1 MELIMEHVVKQYH
14 EKRAINDVSFHLTP
28 GVYGL
33 IGENGAGKT
42 TLMNMICGVL
52 TPTSGLVLYDGN
64 PIAESGEAYRAL
76 VGYLPQEFG
85 VLKEFTVID
94 YLFYIATLKG
104 VTKTEAKKMIAML
117 ADELTLNEY
126 LKKRIYKLSGGT
138 KRRVGVAQALL
149 NDPSILVLDE
159 PTAGLDPGER
169 VRFQKLLANLA
180 RDRIVL
186 ISTHIVSD
194 VEYLSSCNIFLKQG
208 QVLMTGTTEKM
219 TALLEG
225 KLWSISLP
233 YPQLAPFEN
242 AHMVLKSRNENG
254 REVEVRFFSKTP
266 VAKATPVVPGL
277 EDVYLWAFHQ
287 NHVES
292 GVI

>member
-1 MELIMEHVVKQYH
+1 MELILEHVVKQYH
-14 EKRAINDVSFHLTP
+14 KKRAINDVSLHLMP

-42 TLMNMICGVL
+42 TLMNIICGVL

-208 QVLMTGTTEKM
+208 HVLMTGTTEKM

-242 AHMVLKSRNENG
+242 AHMVLKSRNENV
-254 REVEVRFFSKTP
+254 REVEVRFFSETP

-292 GVI
+292 RVI

>member
-1 MELIMEHVVKQYH
+1 MELILEHVVKQYH
-14 EKRAINDVSFHLTP
+14 KKCAINDVSLHLSP

-52 TPTSGLVLYDGN
+52 TPTSGLVLYDGR

-104 VTKTEAKKMIAML
+104 VTKTEAKKTIARL
-117 ADELTLNEY
+117 VGELTLNEY
-126 LKKRIYKLSGGT
+126 LKKRICKLSGGT

-149 NDPSILVLDE
+149 NNPSVLVLDE

-169 VRFQKLLANLA
+169 VRFQKLLAGLA

-208 QVLMTGTTEKM
+208 QVLMTGATEEM

-233 YPQLAPFEN
+233 YPQLAPFES
-242 AHMVLKSRNENG
+242 AHTVLKSRNENS
-254 REVEVRFFSKTP
+254 RKIEIRFFSETP
-266 VAKATPVVPGL
+266 VAKAKPVVPGL

-287 NHVES
+287 DHTERGAV
-292 GVI
+292 